1 MFIEE
6 RDGKFHLSVNM
17 ISRIQN
23 HVELSHEWELIN
35 LKYQESEFYASII
48 NQYEGGPFIVPPGRT
63 KIGRIGV
70 IREPVPGSTNFYV
83 FKDRKSACV
92 LC

>member
-48 NQYEGGPFIVPPGRT
+48 N
-63 KIGRIGV
+63 
-70 IREPVPGSTNFYV
+70 
-83 FKDRKSACV
+83 
-92 LC
+92 